1 MTDERL
7 AAWVDKLEIRELI
20 ETSMRHIDDER
31 GDLFAELF
39 EDDAVMQLSGTVFA
53 GRDALRGLWDKTD
66 WPHWTEDG
74 QLLMHPLS
82 AHLAHNPVI
91 EISGDTATAET
102 DMTVIMRGDDGKY
115 TVTMAA
121 RYRDRLRRGADGVWR
136 IRTRTGVSLGRPGQA
151 HTDAEWARALA
162 KMPADTRAQFRMT

>member
-31 GDLFAELF
+31 GDRFAECF
-39 EDDAVMQLSGTVFA
+39 EPDGVMQLSGTVFA
-53 GRDALRGLWDKTD
+53 GHDALRDLWDTTD

-115 TVTMAA
+115 TVTMEA

-162 KMPADTRAQFRMT
+162 KMPADTRAQFRFD